1 MRPDDVPELLEI
13 DRAAVELPETAR
25 FEPVLTTE
33 PFAAEFDEPE
43 RLDPGRAQIEA
54 WESRPLRRR
63 PGLVI
68 GVLGSLG
75 LHLMPL
81 LALVHWNSAPDAIAM
96 PIPVQL
102 VLEEPP
108 PPPPA
113 PPSPEEKPLVPGRLA
128 SEDMGEP
135 ATEPPQAAAAPPSET
150 QIAAAIPPPKPAP
163 PAETQI
169 AAAIP
174 RPRPM
179 PPPKP
184 AEPAGIWHRLDAAP
198 HAARLEPRAP
208 GPAAARDE
216 YLAYL
221 VSLTRRHLD
230 LLPMSMIAGRSGETI
245 LEVLVLGDGTIARV
259 GVTHGSGYPEIDA
272 RVEKMV
278 IAVGRFPPLPQWYQG
293 PSMELSFRLRFP
305 YPEE

>member
-1 MRPDDVPELLEI
+1 VRPDDVPELLEI

-25 FEPVLTTE
+25 FEPILTTE

-43 RLDPGRAQIEA
+43 RLDPDRAQTPA
-54 WESRPLRRR
+54 WEARPPSRR

-81 LALVHWNSAPDAIAM
+81 LALLHWNSAPDAIAA

-102 VLEEPP
+102 VLEAPA
-108 PPPPA
+108 PPPA
-113 PPSPEEKPLVPGRLA
+113 PPAEEKPLLRGRLA
-128 SEDMGEP
+128 SEDMGDP
-135 ATEPPQAAAAPPSET
+135 ATEPPQPAAPAPPAETQAET
-150 QIAAAIPPPKPAP
+150 QIAAAIPPPKP
-163 PAETQI
+163 
-169 AAAIP
+169 
-174 RPRPM
+174 M
-179 PPPKP
+179 PSPKP

-198 HAARLEPRAP
+198 HAARPEPRAL
-208 GPAAARDE
+208 GPAATRDE

-230 LLPMSMIAGRSGETI
+230 LLPTSMIAGRSGETI
-245 LEVLVLGDGTIARV
+245 LGVLVLGDGTIARV
-259 GVTHGSGYPEIDA
+259 SVTRGSGYPEIDA

-278 IAVGRFPPLPQWYQG
+278 VAVGRFPPLPQWYQG
-293 PSMELSFRLRFP
+293 PSMELTFRLRFP
-305 YPEE
+305 YGEE